1 MRKVKAILLMVLF
14 LSGVLCVTATF
25 AAGKVKESEKVN
37 INRTSISQ
45 LYGLPGMTEQLAK
58 AIIGYSMEE
67 GRFDT
72 LNDLLKVPGMTKE
85 YLDRIAPYIIIL
97 PEADDIS
104 LPKY

>member
-1 MRKVKAILLMVLF
+1 MRKVTAILLMVLF
-14 LSGVLCVTATF
+14 LSGVLGVTAPF
-25 AAGKVKESEKVN
+25 ALGEVKESEKVN
-37 INRTSISQ
+37 INRASISD
-45 LYGLPGMTEQLAK
+45 LYGFPGMTEPLAK
-58 AIIGYSMEE
+58 AIKEYSLEG

-97 PEADDIS
+97 PEGDDIS